1 MFCRTYF
8 YIVQLS
14 VGLLYGAIVDASIHR
29 HFDNGGWLLLP
40 DDSIINEFKKSAVD
54 NGAELVAM
62 RKSFP
67 DFSKVCLHIVT
78 RLLSF

>member
-1 MFCRTYF
+1 MPPS
-8 YIVQLS
+8 IVTLIMAD
-14 VGLLYGAIVDASIHR
+14 AIT
-29 HFDNGGWLLLP
+29 P

-67 DFSKVCLHIVT
+67 DFSKVCLSYRDPT
-78 RLLSF
+78 F